1 MPDVILRKCK
11 ACPQPIEIDLNSIN
25 NVVFY
30 KTSYYHKTCFCDL
43 AQKRAESKKGKYAEW
58 QYALDHLSELEIDA
72 KDRLEYPAIKDS
84 FNEYLLKN
92 YNVVAVPDRLWEVA
106 ATLEKGMYKRKKC
119 KPISIKI
126 LHEAWQWGQHKL
138 NKIDKQ
144 NKMNHKGPTSDEERI
159 LYDLAILVH
168 KVPNYLAYKEKRA
181 SEEIERR
188 RELTESIKIDYS
200 KITNNSKKNENFLQ
214 DISSLV
220 DDIF

>member
-30 KTSYYHKTCFCDL
+30 KTSYYHKACFCDL

-92 YNVVAVPDRLWEVA
+92 YNVMAVPDRLWEVA

-138 NKIDKQ
+138 NKINSQ
-144 NKMNHKGPTSDEERI
+144 NKMNHKGPNSDEDRI
-159 LYDLAILVH
+159 LYDLAILVA
-168 KVPNYLAYKEKRA
+168 KIPNYLAHKAKLEALQAEAKKTTQTSR
-181 SEEIERR
+181 
-188 RELTESIKIDYS
+188 IDY
-200 KITNNSKKNENFLQ
+200 NNIHQVEVESNNYFD
-214 DISSLV
+214 DISSLL
-220 DDIF
+220 DEM